1 MKDHFIRTACITPEV
16 TVADPAAN
24 RAAIETALR
33 ACAEDDV
40 KIAVL
45 PELALTGYTCADLFL
60 QSSLIEAA
68 KAELVGLAAATADLD
83 LLFCV
88 GLPWQQTGTL

>member
-24 RAAIETALR
+24 RAAIEAALR

-45 PELALTGYTCADLFL
+45 PEFSDRSREG
-60 QSSLIEAA
+60 
-68 KAELVGLAAATADLD
+68 
-83 LLFCV
+83 
-88 GLPWQQTGTL
+88 